1 MSTAAEALARLRPD
15 VAFQPWFPSGTN
27 PWNVARV
34 AHLLRRAA
42 FGAPMSALEAGAKES
57 PDALVD
63 RLLHPDEAA
72 VRAFDAECAQLEE
85 GVLSSN
91 DPRQLKG
98 LWLYRMVNSPHALLE
113 RMTLFWHDHFA
124 TSNAKVNDVRMMHRQ
139 LATLRRHALGH
150 FGEMLQEM
158 TRDPA
163 MLVWLDSNTNKK
175 GHPNENYAREVFEL
189 FSLGVG
195 NYTEKDIQEAARAL
209 TGWSVRDGRAV
220 FTKSDFDAGE
230 KTILGQTG
238 AWGAGDVVRIAL
250 MQKSC
255 GRFLVKKLFAEF
267 VSETVTLP
275 PEYLDPLAED
285 FRLRNYDVAW
295 LMSTLLR
302 SWVFHSAAAMGQRI
316 KSPIEFLVGAVRALE
331 GTVGPV
337 ALADSCDQLG
347 QSPYYPP
354 SVKGWDGGT
363 KWLNSTTLLFRQN
376 VAFDLTRGEGPARRC
391 DPARLSKKHHLS
403 GDEAIAAHF
412 LTLFHQ
418 NPEHEALPQIVEHL
432 KRERMRR
439 TIEGYSTSA
448 TDGFLARTAAHLTM
462 TLPEYQLA

>member
-1 MSTAAEALARLRPD
+1 MSAATDALTRLRPD
-15 VAFQPWFPSGTN
+15 VAFQPWFPSGAN
-27 PWNVARV
+27 PWNATRV

-42 FGAPMSALEAGAKES
+42 FGAPMSVVEAGAKES
-57 PDALVD
+57 PDVLID
-63 RLLHPDEAA
+63 RLLRPDESR
-72 VRAFDAECAQLEE
+72 VRAFDAECARLEE
-85 GVLSSN
+85 GVLASN

-98 LWLYRMVNSPHALLE
+98 LWLYRMVNSPHPLQE
-113 RMTLFWHDHFA
+113 RLTLFWHDHFA
-124 TSNAKVNDVRMMHRQ
+124 TSNAKVNDVRAMQ
-139 LATLRRHALGH
+139 QQVATLRRHALGH

-189 FSLGVG
+189 FSLGVS

-220 FTKSDFDAGE
+220 FTKSEFDAGE

-238 AWGAGDVVRIAL
+238 RWGAGDVVRIAL

-267 VSETVTLP
+267 VSETVELP
-275 PEYLDPLAED
+275 PEYLDPLAEE
-285 FRLRNYDVAW
+285 LRIRDYDIGW

-302 SWVFHSAAAMGQRI
+302 SWVFYSPAAIGQRI
-316 KSPIEFLVGAVRALE
+316 KSPIEFLVGAVRTLD
-331 GTVGPV
+331 GPIGPV
-337 ALADSCDQLG
+337 ALADFCDQLG
-347 QSPYYPP
+347 QSPFYPP

-376 VAFDLTRGEGPARRC
+376 IAFDLTRGDGPARRC
-391 DPARLSKKHHLS
+391 DPARLASKHRLT
-403 GDEAIAAHF
+403 GDESIAAFF
-412 LTLFHQ
+412 LSLFHQ
-418 NPEHEALPQIVEHL
+418 NPEHESLPQIIQHL
-432 KRERMRR
+432 QSERIRR
-439 TIEGYSTSA
+439 TVEGFSSTA
-448 TDGFLARTAAHLTM
+448 IDGLLCRTAAHLAMTM
-462 TLPEYQLA
+462 PEYQLA